1 MKIMKSKT
9 SILILLI
16 ILTLISSQASDSM
29 NFTANLKNTFE
40 VIEIN
45 TNRNFFNSQNENI
58 INETIFVDVGNTTIF
73 ENTTFYCNISS
84 VFNVYGE
91 LIIRNCAFYFMQNE
105 TYLFFVDDGKIT
117 LENVTI
123 DGRTSPYNHNYG
135 RFISAYDSS
144 LNFRDTRIYN
154 FDGAFIM
161 RATNIS
167 MIDVF
172 VNTTSK
178 IEMRES
184 NDIFIK
190 NTHIEMIG
198 SKQISLVDFVYCDN
212 ITLEECKISLPLT
225 TVQEYGPWVESL
237 KFGGSNDILVRNCE
251 LRNGG
256 KILTSSSSTNL
267 WILNNTIYN
276 DILVEGT
283 ELQIAGMSVNVTIE
297 NNTFFNLWDSVE
309 IYSYSNIT
317 VKGNTIYSQITG
329 FYVYPFDKTTYT
341 DVKISNN
348 TQIGGGAV
356 MREVNGVIMENNT
369 LIEAW
374 CSVENSTDFYFFN
387 NTLLESA
394 IGISNS
400 NNISIISNTVYLD
413 YIGQDWLF
421 IDNSSYTES
430 NNIIITVPVISEFQN
445 GFSILLIPLV
455 TFIVRYAVHKK
466 RKIERLS
473 D

>member
-1 MKIMKSKT
+1 MKSKAL
-9 SILILLI
+9 ILILLTTLI
-16 ILTLISSQASDSM
+16 LISSQTSDSM
-29 NFTANLKNTFE
+29 NLATNLKNTIE

-45 TNRNFFNSQNENI
+45 TNHNFINFQNENI
-58 INETIFVDVGNTTIF
+58 INETILVDVGNTTIF
-73 ENTTFYCNISS
+73 ENTTFYCNFSS

-105 TYLFFVDDGKIT
+105 TRLFYVDNGKIT

-123 DGRTSPYNHNYG
+123 DGSTSPYNHNYG

-167 MIDVF
+167 MVDVF

-178 IEMRES
+178 IEIRES
-184 NDIFIK
+184 NNIFIK
-190 NTHIEMIG
+190 NSQIEMIG
-198 SKQISLVDFVYCDN
+198 SKQISLVDFVYSNN

-225 TVQEYGPWVESL
+225 TVQEFGPWVESL
-237 KFGGSNDILVRNCE
+237 KFGGSDDILVRNCE

-267 WILNNTIYN
+267 WILNNTFFN
-276 DILVEGT
+276 DVLVEGT
-283 ELQIAGMSVNVTIE
+283 ELQIAGMSANVTIE

-317 VKGNTIYSQITG
+317 AKGNIIYSQITG
-329 FYVYPFDKTTYT
+329 FFVHPFDKTTYT
-341 DVKISNN
+341 DVKIINN

-356 MREVNGVIMENNT
+356 MREVNGVIMEDNT

-387 NTLLESA
+387 NTLLKSA
-394 IGISNS
+394 IGITNS
-400 NNISIISNTVYLD
+400 NNISILNNTIYLEH
-413 YIGQDWLF
+413 IGQDWLF
-421 IDNSSYTES
+421 IDNSSYIES
-430 NNIIITVPVISEFQN
+430 YNTIINVPVINEFRN

-455 TFIVRYAVHKK
+455 TFIIRYAVHKK
-466 RKIERLS
+466 RRTVERII
-473 D
+473 